1 MKRSRLYLPVSPLL
15 RPLRDF
21 LRVLIGSRSF
31 CTAHFFMPARKHLLR
46 RQCLWIFWMRNLWSP
61 WLSTSVTSIAIP
73 VMEFELYKIREIF
86 VWKSP
91 NIPKWNYW
99 ILRIGVVGEVL
110 KSAFQSQ
117 FFFPFNKYQ
126 FRSKF
131 LNQFIPKM
139 MPNIW
144 HIPNIPILKIQ

>member
-46 RQCLWIFWMRNLWSP
+46 RQCLWIFWMRNLWNP

-73 VMEFELYKIREIF
+73 VMEFELYKIRNIF

-91 NIPKWNYW
+91 NIPKWNYR
-99 ILRIGVVGEVL
+99 ILRIVVVGEVL

-117 FFFPFNKYQ
+117 FSI
-126 FRSKF
+126 SKIKGIF
-131 LNQFIPKM
+131 LNFFFFHLR
-139 MPNIW
+139 NINLGA
-144 HIPNIPILKIQ
+144 HF